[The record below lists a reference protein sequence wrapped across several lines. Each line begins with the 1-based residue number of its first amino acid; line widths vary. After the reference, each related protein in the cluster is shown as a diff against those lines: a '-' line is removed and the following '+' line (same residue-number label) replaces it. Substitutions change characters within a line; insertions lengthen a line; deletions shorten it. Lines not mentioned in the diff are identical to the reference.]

1 MNAAPPCSAHEQNAL
16 SFGSGDTSLSSRT
29 STNSASSR
37 SRLMIFPTRGRR
49 TPSLVRTALYSDRIS
64 SVTSQTKVPCSSQV
78 RRNDALGCSTVRP
91 DLNPA
96 TPATST
102 DVSTTPLGCFSRRP
116 NGYLRQ
122 LLLLG
127 TEAANGFCNLGFGH
141 ARQIIRRRFQSAREL
156 ALPSGPFSAAR

>member
-1 MNAAPPCSAHEQNAL
+1 MNAARPCSAHEQNAL
-16 SFGSGDTSLSSRT
+16 SFGSGDTSLSSGT

-37 SRLMIFPTRGRR
+37 SRLIISPTRGCR
-49 TPSLVRTALYSDRIS
+49 TPSRVRTALYSDRIS
-64 SVTSQTKVPCSSQV
+64 SVTSQTNVPWSTQA
-78 RRNDALGCSTVRP
+78 RRNDALGCSAVRP

-116 NGYLRQ
+116 NRYLRQ

-127 TEAANGFCNLGFGH
+127 PEAANCLCNLGFCH
-141 ARQIIRRRFQSAREL
+141 ARQIIRRRF
-156 ALPSGPFSAAR
+156 